1 MKKVILITGASSG
14 MGKSAARILIGQGHQ
29 VYAAARRVEE
39 MKDLEAAG
47 GNIVPLD
54 LTEEDSIVSCA
65 NFILDQEDRI
75 DVLIN
80 NAGYGSYGAVED
92 VPITEARR
100 QFEVNL
106 FGLARITQLVLPGM
120 RAHRSGRIVNISSMG
135 GRIYTPFAA
144 WYHATKHALEGW
156 SDCLRLELKEHGI
169 DVVVIRP
176 GVIKTPWSDVA
187 ANNLLQSSGDGP
199 YGPTVRKF
207 AKMLNQLYA
216 HKLATGPVVLG
227 RLIAKTA
234 TVDHPQTRYTKG
246 FLAKPSITLR
256 NWLGDRIYDWI
267 TLRQLKG

>member
-14 MGKSAARILIGQGHQ
+14 MGKSAARILIDQGHQ
-29 VYAAARRVEE
+29 VYGAARRVEE
-39 MKDLEAAG
+39 MQDLEDAG
-47 GNIVPLD
+47 ATILPLD
-54 LTEEDSIVSCA
+54 LTREESIVACIDK
-65 NFILDQEDRI
+65 ILQKEGHI

-120 RAHRSGRIVNISSMG
+120 RVHRSGRIVNISSMG

-156 SDCLRLELKEHGI
+156 SDCLRLELKEHSV
-169 DVVVIRP
+169 DVVVVRP
-176 GVIKTPWSDVA
+176 GVIKTPWSEVA
-187 ANNLLQSSGDGP
+187 ANNLLQSSGEGP

-207 AKMLNQLYA
+207 AKMLNDLYA
-216 HKLATGPVVLG
+216 HKLATDSSVLG
-227 RLIAKTA
+227 RLIAKAA
-234 TVDHPQTRYTKG
+234 TVENPRTRYAKG
-246 FLAKPSITLR
+246 FLAKPAITLR
-256 NWLGDRIYDWI
+256 NWVGDRIYDWI
-267 TLRQLKG
+267 TLRQLTG